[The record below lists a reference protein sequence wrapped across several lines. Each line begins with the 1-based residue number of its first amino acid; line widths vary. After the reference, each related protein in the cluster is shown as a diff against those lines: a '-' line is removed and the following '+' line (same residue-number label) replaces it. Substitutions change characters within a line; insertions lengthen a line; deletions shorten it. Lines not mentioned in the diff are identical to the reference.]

1 MRVVLRLHRDLAPY
15 KVAVLP
21 LSKNERLTPLARE
34 VAETIRPHFMS
45 TYDETQAIGRR
56 YRRQDEIGTPLCVT
70 VDFDSLED
78 RQVTIRDRDAMS
90 QVRVAIAELVPALR
104 ERLGAQG

>member
-1 MRVVLRLHRDLAPY
+1 VVLRFRPHLAPY

-34 VAETIRPHFMS
+34 VWSMIRPHFMS

-70 VDFDSLED
+70 VDFESIDD
-78 RQVTIRDRDAMS
+78 RQVTIRERDSMS
-90 QVRVAIAELVPALR
+90 QIRVAIEELVPALR
-104 ERLGAQG
+104 EKLGA